1 MQEMDIAELHW
12 LMGMIQH
19 LEVGLVALDRD
30 CRIKVWN
37 TFMANHS
44 GLSPDRVRDKPL
56 FELFPEIPEA
66 WFRRKIDTALT
77 LNQRAFIIAE
87 QRPWL
92 FRFRN
97 FRPITGGSEYMFQN
111 VTIVPLSGHTGTID
125 HVCLMVYDV
134 TETMLSRQGLTAAN
148 ARLMHLSRTDR
159 LTELN
164 NRGYW
169 EECLAREYKRWQRT
183 HQPMSVIMFDIDHF
197 KKVNDG
203 YGHPAG
209 DEVIRTVSRVLR
221 KNLRETDIPGRY
233 GGEEFGV
240 ILVNT
245 DAASAHY
252 VAERLRKRVEATEAV
267 HDGTAIHF
275 TISLGVSELNDS
287 MLDYKHWLETSDQ
300 ALYASKE
307 GGRNRAT
314 VYGAS

>member
-1 MQEMDIAELHW
+1 MQEMDIGELHW

-66 WFRRKIDTALT
+66 WFRRKIDTVLT

-134 TETMLSRQGLTAAN
+134 TETMLNRQALTAAN
-148 ARLMHLSRTDR
+148 GRLMHLSRTDR

-267 HDGTAIHF
+267 HDSTAIRF
-275 TISLGVSELNDS
+275 TISLGVSELNDGMS
-287 MLDYKHWLETSDQ
+287 DYKHWLETADQ

-307 GGRNRAT
+307 GGRNRTT
-314 VYGAS
+314 VYGAA